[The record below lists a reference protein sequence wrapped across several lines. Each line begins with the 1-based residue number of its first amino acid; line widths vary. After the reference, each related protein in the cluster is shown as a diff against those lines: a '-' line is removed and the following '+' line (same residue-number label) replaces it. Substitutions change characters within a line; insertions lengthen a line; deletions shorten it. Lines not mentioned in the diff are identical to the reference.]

1 MIPVKCFI
9 LTLPP
14 KARFEHIFQLQKV
27 AWDERNRAV
36 SLKYFRALQNHFHR
50 VVLKAIFTRFSTIFT
65 PATFAPAINVRPY
78 PLPQYL
84 LSCQQCLHPNHG
96 INVLYSAVS
105 AYRLLSFKALPQIFV
120 SSFSYDIVWAIPDFT
135 IDTLICHKQGR
146 TTCFLLNQRQQ
157 SITIRLI

>member
-1 MIPVKCFI
+1 MIPIKWLI

-14 KARFEHIFQLQKV
+14 TQLQKV

-36 SLKYFRALQNHFHR
+36 SLKYFQGLLNHFHR
-50 VVLKAIFTRFSTIFT
+50 LVLKAIFTRFSTIFT

-84 LSCQQCLHPNHG
+84 LSCQQCFHPNHG

-105 AYRLLSFKALPQIFV
+105 TYRLLSWALPQIFV
-120 SSFSYDIVWAIPDFT
+120 SSSFLYDIVWSIPDFT